1 VRAQGRKIRRE
12 EECSKKKE
20 ERRYGKKNSRR
31 VQMRKMRVDSG
42 RAGQG
47 RAPTAGIR
55 SGAGAANP
63 ARLWQSCSDGQLPI
77 RSFLAR

>member
-1 VRAQGRKIRRE
+1 MRAQGRKIRRE
-12 EECSKKKE
+12 EECGKKKE